1 MTATRTTCPRCLRP
15 LRTCFCALLP
25 HLSSAVELVILQHPL
40 EERHAKGTARM
51 LHLALPGSQ
60 LRVGTT
66 FAASDV
72 LSASRH
78 NLLLYPGAPAAPLT
92 QLQDN
97 PAALRLLVLDGT
109 WRKTRLL
116 LHTHPF
122 LQTLPRLGLTDLPA
136 SAYHIRKAEAG
147 HQLSTLEATCAAL
160 SLLEQKPQHYQP
172 LLDAFATFVQRYRQF
187 VPPG

>member
-1 MTATRTTCPRCLRP
+1 MTAARATCPRCLRP

-25 HLSSAVELVILQHPL
+25 RIASDVELVILQHPL

-60 LRVGTT
+60 LLVGET
-66 FAASDV
+66 FAASAV
-72 LSASRH
+72 LSDRRH
-78 NLLLYPGAPAAPLT
+78 NVLLYPGAPAAPLAG
-92 QLQDN
+92 LQSN
-97 PAALRLLVLDGT
+97 PAALRLLILDGT

-122 LQTLPRLGLTDLPA
+122 LQTLPRLALSDLPA

-147 HQLSTLEATCAAL
+147 HQLSTLEAACTAL
-160 SLLEQKPQHYQP
+160 SQLERQPQRYQP